1 MSQAPERA
9 PIDGRGSSLRRRRF
23 VGLQWKGF
31 LWMSCLLATLST
43 AFYWLSHSHLMRQYH
58 AQREAEV
65 QSFRRQMS
73 GLFAGIS
80 DRLVR
85 LGGTIVSMEN
95 LVATFKRGNPGKNLS
110 TVTEARFASLGY
122 EMDVQRI
129 EFYTPGGER
138 LWRWTPD
145 GAPDLPE
152 ERLRPALAQVHA
164 EERPATFLW
173 CEPLC
178 LLHAFVPVL
187 AEGQDIGVMGLGQSI
202 ADLVIEFRAL
212 TGTDIAVVVP
222 AAGNSRAL
230 LRRWAIRGPS
240 PDRCGPAEPV
250 LGEAERTLP
259 RSC

>member
-1 MSQAPERA
+1 
-9 PIDGRGSSLRRRRF
+9 
-23 VGLQWKGF
+23 
-31 LWMSCLLATLST
+31 MSCLLAALSA
-43 AFYWLSHSHLMRQYH
+43 AFYWLSHSHLMHRYH

-85 LGGTIVSMEN
+85 LGGTIVSMET
-95 LVATFKRGNPGKNLS
+95 VVETFKRGSPGKNS
-110 TVTEARFASLGY
+110 AAATAARFAGLGY

-129 EFYTPGGER
+129 EFYAPGGER
-138 LWRWTPD
+138 LWRWTPA

-152 ERLRPALAQVHA
+152 ERLQAALAQVHA

-187 AEGQDIGVMGLGQSI
+187 GEGQDVGVMGLSQSI
-202 ADLVIEFRAL
+202 ADLVIEFRAIS
-212 TGTDIAVVVP
+212 GTDIAIVVP
-222 AAGNSRAL
+222 AAGEGGAI
-230 LRRWAIRGPS
+230 LRRWAS
-240 PDRCGPAEPV
+240 VVPA
-250 LGEAERTLP
+250 LT
-259 RSC
+259 